1 MDTKTHAQCCTVQR
15 QGRGVLWVTIIYSH
29 TFYVL
34 KAGPHFVQLVGK
46 KRAQQKVDRG
56 LCHQDRVNKNHYF
69 KNTIKYALGV
79 IYKGAIMSNEQRLEK
94 RIIGLVNKIAEA
106 RNRLLRLHIQMV
118 DCQTRLSRLI
128 DEYRKSCGDHGV
140 DMLFDAIIDDGVLEQ
155 RDIMIAFE
163 YNEKMYR
170 DALKRYFDRKNQK

>member
-1 MDTKTHAQCCTVQR
+1 
-15 QGRGVLWVTIIYSH
+15 
-29 TFYVL
+29 
-34 KAGPHFVQLVGK
+34 
-46 KRAQQKVDRG
+46 
-56 LCHQDRVNKNHYF
+56 
-69 KNTIKYALGV
+69 
-79 IYKGAIMSNEQRLEK
+79 MSNEQRLEK

-118 DCQTRLSRLI
+118 DCQTKLSSLI
-128 DEYRKSCGDHGV
+128 DEYRKACGDHGV

-170 DALKRYFDRKNQK
+170 DALKRYFDRKNKK

>member
-1 MDTKTHAQCCTVQR
+1 
-15 QGRGVLWVTIIYSH
+15 
-29 TFYVL
+29 
-34 KAGPHFVQLVGK
+34 
-46 KRAQQKVDRG
+46 
-56 LCHQDRVNKNHYF
+56 
-69 KNTIKYALGV
+69 
-79 IYKGAIMSNEQRLEK
+79 MSNEQRLEK

-118 DCQTRLSRLI
+118 DCQTTLSALI
-128 DEYRKSCGDHGV
+128 DEYRKACGDHGV

-155 RDIMIAFE
+155 RDVMIAFE

>member
-1 MDTKTHAQCCTVQR
+1 
-15 QGRGVLWVTIIYSH
+15 
-29 TFYVL
+29 
-34 KAGPHFVQLVGK
+34 
-46 KRAQQKVDRG
+46 
-56 LCHQDRVNKNHYF
+56 
-69 KNTIKYALGV
+69 
-79 IYKGAIMSNEQRLEK
+79 MSNEQRLEK

-118 DCQTRLSRLI
+118 DCQTRLSSLI

-170 DALKRYFDRKNQK
+170 DALKRYFDRKAQK

>member
-1 MDTKTHAQCCTVQR
+1 
-15 QGRGVLWVTIIYSH
+15 
-29 TFYVL
+29 
-34 KAGPHFVQLVGK
+34 
-46 KRAQQKVDRG
+46 
-56 LCHQDRVNKNHYF
+56 
-69 KNTIKYALGV
+69 
-79 IYKGAIMSNEQRLEK
+79 MSNEQRLEK

-118 DCQTRLSRLI
+118 DCQTTLSSLI

-155 RDIMIAFE
+155 RDVMIAFE

>member
-1 MDTKTHAQCCTVQR
+1 
-15 QGRGVLWVTIIYSH
+15 
-29 TFYVL
+29 
-34 KAGPHFVQLVGK
+34 
-46 KRAQQKVDRG
+46 
-56 LCHQDRVNKNHYF
+56 
-69 KNTIKYALGV
+69 
-79 IYKGAIMSNEQRLEK
+79 MSNEQRLEK

-118 DCQTRLSRLI
+118 DCQTTLSSLI
-128 DEYRKSCGDHGV
+128 DEYRKACGDHGV

-170 DALKRYFDRKNQK
+170 DALKRYFDRKKQK

>member
-1 MDTKTHAQCCTVQR
+1 
-15 QGRGVLWVTIIYSH
+15 
-29 TFYVL
+29 
-34 KAGPHFVQLVGK
+34 
-46 KRAQQKVDRG
+46 
-56 LCHQDRVNKNHYF
+56 
-69 KNTIKYALGV
+69 
-79 IYKGAIMSNEQRLEK
+79 MSNEQRLEK

-118 DCQTRLSRLI
+118 DCQTKLSSLI
-128 DEYRKSCGDHGV
+128 NEYRKACGDHGV

>member
-1 MDTKTHAQCCTVQR
+1 
-15 QGRGVLWVTIIYSH
+15 
-29 TFYVL
+29 
-34 KAGPHFVQLVGK
+34 
-46 KRAQQKVDRG
+46 
-56 LCHQDRVNKNHYF
+56 
-69 KNTIKYALGV
+69 
-79 IYKGAIMSNEQRLEK
+79 MSNEQRLEK

-118 DCQTRLSRLI
+118 DCQTTLSGLI
-128 DEYRKSCGDHGV
+128 DEYRKACGDHGV